1 MIARGVP
8 IRGGVSGRPAFG
20 VFVLVLGLVAWAI
33 GLRQERVRAK
43 RIGTPREAAALSDL
57 APVALGTFLIGIS
70 GLVVDLLF
78 PLTSRP
84 VWVRCDAPPARVAE
98 WQTRRTQNPLSA
110 RACGFDSHLG
120 HRHKSCS
127 AASRM
132 GKRPPVDAQ
141 HARPLERRVGVGR
154 RGGDLITDFAPR

>member
-1 MIARGVP
+1 VSLFTGEPPFGESPDDGASVERTRLAWQRSGLSLAGAGLVIARGVP

-43 RIGTPREAAALSDL
+43 RVGTPREAAALSDL

-78 PLTSRP
+78 PR
-84 VWVRCDAPPARVAE
+84 
-98 WQTRRTQNPLSA
+98 
-110 RACGFDSHLG
+110 
-120 HRHKSCS
+120 
-127 AASRM
+127 
-132 GKRPPVDAQ
+132 
-141 HARPLERRVGVGR
+141 
-154 RGGDLITDFAPR
+154 